1 MERNPCM
8 EKEANDLPGF
18 LEFSGSSEH
27 DSNLAKQFWIA
38 ASLYPH
44 NESQLVVTRGSTQ
57 RLPVARSSSSRPG
70 KNSIQLFPC
79 DEKDTE
85 VKTEIVQIQE
95 AEKKEYY
102 LQKVKKRDE
111 ILQLLKKQREERISK
126 ELISLPYKPKAKES
140 KEK

>member
-1 MERNPCM
+1 MEQNPCM
-8 EKEANDLPGF
+8 EQEANDLPGF

-57 RLPVARSSSSRPG
+57 RLPVAGSSSSRPG
-70 KNSIQLFPC
+70 KNSIQLFPF
-79 DEKDTE
+79 DNEKDTE

-111 ILQLLKKQREERISK
+111 ILQLLKKQREERILVRRLRVRHRNQS
-126 ELISLPYKPKAKES
+126 I
-140 KEK
+140 